1 MSTCCGVSG
10 AASPGSSTAPSMA
23 NVTAE
28 EMEETGIGKQK
39 YEGDAMKQYFILL
52 VEAQCFLLRSNMRLF
67 LLRIKLQGP

>member
-1 MSTCCGVSG
+1 
-10 AASPGSSTAPSMA
+10 MA

-39 YEGDAMKQYFILL
+39 YEGNAMKQYFSLL
-52 VEAQCFLLRSNMRLF
+52 VKAQFFFLHSNMRLF